1 MEPKSGH
8 MKLWK
13 MEHDVAWTEK
23 SKMFV
28 SEANARFVNKLK
40 KMAFLKRLSNLALDL
55 RTASFKGIRHKQNY
69 TS

>member
-13 MEHDVAWTEK
+13 MEHGVAWIEK

-55 RTASFKGIRHKQNY
+55 KF
-69 TS
+69 

>member
-1 MEPKSGH
+1 MEPKASH
-8 MKLWK
+8 MELWK
-13 MEHDVAWTEK
+13 MEHDVTWTEK

-40 KMAFLKRLSNLALDL
+40 KMAFFKRLSNLALDL
-55 RTASFKGIRHKQNY
+55 RTTSFKGVQHKQNY